1 MLIDNRKLGEQ
12 GETVALNFLLTKGY
26 TLIDRNY
33 RAMRC
38 EIDLIMKAP
47 NNEIVFVEVKAR
59 TNQRYILG
67 RQAVNKSKQFNIIK
81 AAEHFVSENNCYDAF
96 MRFDV
101 IEVDMPSKTV
111 VHIENA
117 FVR

>member
-38 EIDLIMKAP
+38 EIDLIP
-47 NNEIVFVEVKAR
+47 I
-59 TNQRYILG
+59 
-67 RQAVNKSKQFNIIK
+67 
-81 AAEHFVSENNCYDAF
+81 
-96 MRFDV
+96 MRSFLLKLKPERIRDTYLAG
-101 IEVDMPSKTV
+101 KL
-111 VHIENA
+111 
-117 FVR
+117 

>member
-47 NNEIVFVEVKAR
+47 NNEIVFV
-59 TNQRYILG
+59 
-67 RQAVNKSKQFNIIK
+67 
-81 AAEHFVSENNCYDAF
+81 
-96 MRFDV
+96 
-101 IEVDMPSKTV
+101 
-111 VHIENA
+111 
-117 FVR
+117 

>member
-1 MLIDNRKLGEQ
+1 MH
-12 GETVALNFLLTKGY
+12 
-26 TLIDRNY
+26 
-33 RAMRC
+33 
-38 EIDLIMKAP
+38 
-47 NNEIVFVEVKAR
+47 
-59 TNQRYILG
+59 
-67 RQAVNKSKQFNIIK
+67 KSKQLNIIK